1 MTIKRLLMLVEM
13 ASQAVV
19 GGSSGSSTR
28 TGSGAKGKQAAS
40 ALSPSGRPM
49 IDIETLC
56 DCLKDLA

>member
-13 ASQAVV
+13 ASQAVI
-19 GGSSGSSTR
+19 GGSGSTS
-28 TGSGAKGKQAAS
+28 KGKR